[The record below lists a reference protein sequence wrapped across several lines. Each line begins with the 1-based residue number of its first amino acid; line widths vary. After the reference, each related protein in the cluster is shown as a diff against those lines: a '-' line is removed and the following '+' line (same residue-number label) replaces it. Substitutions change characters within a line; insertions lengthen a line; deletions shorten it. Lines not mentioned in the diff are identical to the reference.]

1 MYLPNMLADAG
12 RSLDPDDEAAF
23 GAGAAA
29 AAEALFAVTHG
40 EGPTPLV
47 DLPGLAAASGLGAL
61 LVKDESGRHGL
72 GSFKALGGAHAAIR
86 LALDEAGRRAGRP
99 FGPEDLGTPALRA
112 VTRSLTMACA
122 TDGNH
127 GRSVAAGARL
137 VGARAVVFLHQGV
150 REVRADAI
158 RAEGAEILRVAG
170 DYDDSLAAVARSCAA
185 EGWINVSDMALPGQ
199 ERIPTLVMQ
208 GYTVMAAEILRQCGD
223 RPPTHLFL
231 QAGVGGMAAA
241 VAAHLALAGLGTRLV
256 VVEPEGAACLLESA
270 RAGRRL
276 QLATH
281 APTVMALL
289 ECREPSAT
297 GWRILSRLA
306 RDFMAVPDTAA
317 RAAVNRL
324 ARPLPGDPALVVGE
338 SGAAGLAGVL
348 QAVADPALQAA
359 LGLGPAARVL
369 VIATEGAN
377 DVDAWSLSTGLVP
390 GDVTR
395 PGDVTAS
402 GELTRAG

>member
-324 ARPLPGDPALVVGE
+324 ARPLAGDPALVVGE

-377 DVDAWSLSTGLVP
+377 DVDSWSLSTGLVP